1 MPIDIALTG
10 LAMPLAEFPALA
22 REAEDRGYRTAWVGR
37 PPAPRRS
44 CCRR

>member
-22 REAEDRGYRTAWVGR
+22 REAEDSRLSHRLGG
-37 PPAPRRS
+37 
-44 CCRR
+44 

>member
-22 REAEDRGYRTAWVGR
+22 CEAEARGYRTAWVGGLPGPTR
-37 PPAPRRS
+37 SSYRR
-44 CCRR
+44 